1 MSRQAR
7 QKRPVAEW
15 QREQSVLPMHSAV
28 VLRLLQ
34 RGQSSSPH
42 SFFWRQ
48 KWQVMPA
55 DSKGGTHRR
64 GVQGLP
70 GPQHSTAQH
79 ATAQNT
85 ASPEAGATSQ
95 NARPHQRKV
104 SRGFTHLPRCHTWS
118 HVQLLRSASPGTVS
132 ASPQAGSRSQRHLHT
147 HGCEFRGEKSLEPR
161 HLLLLSARPNS
172 IQTVTEPKMHSM
184 QRLPASRSLRPG
196 S

>member
-55 DSKGGTHRR
+55 DSKGHTHSCQWYAVHGDR
-64 GVQGLP
+64 QGP
-70 GPQHSTAQH
+70 STAQH
-79 ATAQNT
+79 AISQTQELRSSRSEACRPRATLRQGPG
-85 ASPEAGATSQ
+85 ASPTCHAVIHGATSSCC
-95 NARPHQRKV
+95 AA
-104 SRGFTHLPRCHTWS
+104 HL
-118 HVQLLRSASPGTVS
+118 
-132 ASPQAGSRSQRHLHT
+132 
-147 HGCEFRGEKSLEPR
+147 LEL
-161 HLLLLSARPNS
+161 HLLLLRQALDLSVTCTHACESRGEWSVKAGAWACAAAARSNS
-172 IQTVTEPKMHSM
+172 IQTVTDPKAARCSAY
-184 QRLPASRSLRPG
+184 LPAGP
-196 S
+196 